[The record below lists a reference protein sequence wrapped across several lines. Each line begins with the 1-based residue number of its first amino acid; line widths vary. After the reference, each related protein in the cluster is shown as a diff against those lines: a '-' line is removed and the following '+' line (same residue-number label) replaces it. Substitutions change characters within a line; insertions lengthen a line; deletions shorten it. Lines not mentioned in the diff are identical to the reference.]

1 MPNLNTHNADDP
13 VTRSFVIPREQEEAL
28 KELARRNH
36 RTFSGELRLV
46 IANHLAA
53 HAAELDEAA

>member
-1 MPNLNTHNADDP
+1 MPHLNPHSADPDL
-13 VTRSFVIPREQEEAL
+13 VTRSFVIPREQDEAL

-46 IANHLAA
+46 IENHLAA
-53 HAAELDEAA
+53 HAAGLGAA